1 MKTNAAG
8 LDLIRAF
15 EGLKLEPYKCAAGVP
30 TIGYGSTYGIDGKK
44 LTMAH
49 RNITEDEAKVLLA
62 REVAHAERQVARLI
76 NVPVSANQ
84 FSAFVSF
91 TFNVGGG
98 AFQASTMRRKF
109 NREEDCADEFLRW
122 KFAGGR
128 VLAGLLRRRYAE
140 RALFLN

>member
-8 LDLIRAF
+8 LNLIRAF

-30 TIGYGSTYGIDGKK
+30 TIGYGSTYGIDGQK
-44 LTMAH
+44 LNMSH
-49 RNITEDEAKVLLA
+49 RQITEDEAKVLLA

-76 NVPVSANQ
+76 YVSVTANQ

-98 AFQASTMRRKF
+98 AFQSSTMRRKF

-140 RALFLN
+140 RALFLK